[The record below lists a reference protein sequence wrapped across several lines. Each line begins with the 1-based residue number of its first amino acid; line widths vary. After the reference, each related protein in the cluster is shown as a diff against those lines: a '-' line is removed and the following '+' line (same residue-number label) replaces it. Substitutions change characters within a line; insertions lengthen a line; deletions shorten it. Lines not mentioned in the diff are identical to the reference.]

1 MQVYMRGDCCPQFV
15 YNAAQGRWDEWDTCD
30 MTSHRP
36 REGEILVVQPG
47 EAPSF
52 WQPVPAN
59 GFVEVLVAP
68 GRVPMETPFG
78 FGTQTVPPGCHVRE
92 HRHDQNDEVIHVL
105 DGHGRAVIDGADF
118 PLRPGTTLFIGR
130 NRLHMLINDSAAADI
145 SWIWLLVPNGLEH
158 FFAAIGRPRSPGDA
172 APAPFPR
179 PADVLEIERHA
190 GFAPPPAEPR
200 TR

>member
-1 MQVYMRGDCCPQFV
+1 MASNTARD
-15 YNAAQGRWDEWDTCD
+15 
-30 MTSHRP
+30 
-36 REGEILVVQPG
+36 GEVLVVQSG

-52 WQPVPAN
+52 WQPVPAS

-68 GRVPMETPFG
+68 GRVAMETPFG

-92 HRHDQNDEVIHVL
+92 HRHDRNDEVIHVL

-130 NRLHMLINDSAAADI
+130 NRPHMLINDGEADI
-145 SWIWLLVPNGLEH
+145 RWIWLLVPNGLED

-172 APAPFPR
+172 APPPFPR
-179 PADVLEIERHA
+179 PANVLEIERRA

-200 TR
+200 AR

>member
-1 MQVYMRGDCCPQFV
+1 MRGDCCPQFV
-15 YNAAQGRWDEWDTCD
+15 YNTCKGRRDEWDTCD
-30 MTSHRP
+30 MTSDEP

-68 GRVPMETPFG
+68 SRVPMDTPFG

-92 HRHDQNDEVIHVL
+92 HRHERNDEVIHVL
-105 DGHGRAVIDGADF
+105 HGHCRAVIDGADF
-118 PLRPGTTLFIGR
+118 PLRPGTTLFIGK
-130 NRLHMLINDSAAADI
+130 NRLHMLINDSEADI
-145 SWIWLLVPNGLEH
+145 SWIWLLLPNGLED
-158 FFAAIGRPRSPGDA
+158 FFAAIGRPRSAGDA
-172 APAPFPR
+172 APRPFPR
-179 PADVLEIERHA
+179 PADVLELERRA
-190 GFAPPPAEPR
+190 GFTPPPAEPR

>member
-1 MQVYMRGDCCPQFV
+1 MTG
-15 YNAAQGRWDEWDTCD
+15 GRADK
-30 MTSHRP
+30 
-36 REGEILVVQPG
+36 GEILVVQPG
-47 EAPSF
+47 EAASY

-59 GFVEVLVAP
+59 GFVEVLLGP
-68 GRVPMETPFG
+68 GRVAMATPFG

-92 HRHDQNDEVIHVL
+92 HRHESNDEVIHVL

-130 NRLHMLINDSAAADI
+130 NRLHMLINDGAADI
-145 SWIWLLVPNGLEH
+145 SWIWLLVPNGLED

-179 PADVLEIERHA
+179 PADVLEIERRA
-190 GFAPPPAEPR
+190 GFAPPPADPR